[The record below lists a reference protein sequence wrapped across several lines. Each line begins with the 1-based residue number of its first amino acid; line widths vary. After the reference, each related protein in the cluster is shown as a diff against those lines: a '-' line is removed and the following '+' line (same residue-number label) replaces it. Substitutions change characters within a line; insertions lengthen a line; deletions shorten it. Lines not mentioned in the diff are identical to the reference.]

1 MFSDFRF
8 RRGGVSRILGISAL
22 FAVLFAAGCAP
33 SAPQFGVLTTSAQLP
48 AGVVNVAYATTLT
61 AANGTTPY
69 AWSVTG
75 GALPSGMSLSA
86 AGVLSGTPTAS
97 GSFSFTVTVT
107 DSASSKH
114 TVTDGLVLK
123 VNQPPAV
130 TSGNSATFTV
140 GTAGSF
146 TVTASGYPAPT
157 FSETGALPG
166 GVTLN
171 STTGALSGTPAAG
184 TGGTYPIVITA
195 QNGVTPNATQN
206 FTLTVN
212 QTPAITSQNTKTFVL
227 GVAGTFTVTATGFPA
242 PTLGESGALPTGVT
256 FNAATGVLA
265 GTPAV
270 ATQGNY
276 PVSFTAQNGI
286 GANATQNFTLTVGL
300 APAITSGNSTTFTTG
315 TAGTFTVAA
324 TGFPVPT
331 FSETGTLPGGVSLN
345 STTGVLS
352 GTPAAGTGGTYP
364 MSITAQNGVGSN
376 ATQSFTLTVDQAP
389 AITSG
394 NSTTF
399 TVGASGTFTAK
410 ATGFP
415 APTFSET
422 GTLPGGVTL
431 NSTTGV
437 LSGTPAGGTQGTY
450 PITVT
455 AQNGIGANA
464 TQSFT
469 LTVDLAPAI
478 TSTNT
483 VTFTVGSAGTF
494 TVTATG
500 FPAPTF
506 SETGALPGGVSLNA
520 ITGVLS
526 GTPNANTGGTYPI
539 TMTAQNGV
547 GSNATQSFTLT
558 VNQAPAI
565 TSANSTTFAVG
576 SASSFTVVATGF
588 PAPAVSE
595 TGALPSG
602 VTFNASNGILSGTP
616 ASGTQTSSPYS
627 ISFTA
632 QNGVGSNA
640 VQTFTLTVSL
650 TAPPAFTSSNN
661 TTFTTGAAGSFTV
674 TASGAPSPTFSE
686 TGALPSGVSLS
697 PAGALSGTPAA
708 GTGGSYPITITAQN
722 GIAPNATQ
730 SFTLTVNQAPVITS
744 GTSATF
750 TENVNGSFTVAATGF
765 PAPSYSETGSLPSG
779 VSLNSSTG
787 VLSGIPGSGTAGSY
801 PITITAQNGVSP
813 NATQAFTLTVN
824 SAPSFTSSSSTTFTV
839 GTFGTFSVAS
849 AGSPGP
855 TLGESGTLPNGVSF
869 NSSTGVLSGTP
880 ATGAGGVYS
889 ITFTANNGVSP
900 NATQNFSLTVDEGP
914 SITSN
919 NTTTFTVGVSGT
931 FTINATGEPAA
942 TLSETGALPSGVTFT
957 PNSGGSATLSGTP
970 ATGTGGSYPLSIT
983 AHNGIGSDSTQ
994 SFTLTVITDPCAG
1007 IGTGSES
1014 LLNGHY
1020 AFTLQGFDNGQ
1031 GTGETSVE
1039 PALIAGVLTANGS
1052 GAISSGTL
1060 DANLFSTGG
1069 VQSLSMTGTYK
1080 VGSDHRA
1087 CLTFTTS
1094 QGSQHY
1100 RASLANISGGVASTG
1115 HMINFDGAGPFTAGE
1130 LRKQDTTAFST
1141 SKVTGNY
1148 AFEMATGQEN
1158 TVSSGG
1164 EKQAIAGILKLSTGT
1179 LTGGELDINDGGNL
1193 EGNNTLTSWPGTAG
1207 VTISTGSYTI
1217 DATTGRGAITINVT
1231 QGSNSISL
1239 TDEIYVV
1246 SAGDFLI
1253 LPNLDQTNGQGIAA
1267 IGEALQQTGPFTLSG
1282 TDVIHLSSFNLNG
1295 GPGNT
1300 TNPPTSETLIGL
1312 ITIPSAGNFSFFAWD
1327 DNGGSISQQGPQT
1340 GTYSIDS
1347 AGRMLLTS
1355 GGGNHSPLFYLIS
1368 ANRAFLLG
1376 GGSGVES
1383 GMVEPQTAKSIS
1395 GVFTGGTIDPQGP
1408 NNGTGEFAVTLSSG
1422 SVSGTSDDNSNGSQD
1437 PNAAISGLT
1446 YSIDSTGL
1454 GSIAPSACVIG
1465 GTVTPCQLIFYVI
1478 SPTRGV
1484 LMELN
1489 NGSGPQAN
1497 PKLQI
1502 LDQ

>member
-8 RRGGVSRILGISAL
+8 LRGGVSRVLGISAL
-22 FAVLFAAGCAP
+22 IAIVFVAGCAP
-33 SAPQFGVLTTSAQLP
+33 SAPRFGVVTPQLP
-48 AGVVNVAYATTLT
+48 AGVINTAYTQTTLT
-61 AANGTTPY
+61 AANGTAPY
-69 AWSVTG
+69 TWSVTG
-75 GALPSGMSLSA
+75 GALPAGMSLST

-107 DSASSKH
+107 DSASPAH
-114 TVTDGLVLK
+114 TATDGLVLK
-123 VNQPPAV
+123 VNQPPAI
-130 TSGNSATFTV
+130 TSGNSAAFTV

-146 TVTASGYPAPT
+146 TVTATGFPAPT

-206 FTLTVN
+206 FTLTIN
-212 QTPAITSQNTKTFVL
+212 QAPAITSQNAKTFVL
-227 GVAGTFTVTATGFPA
+227 GAASTFTVTATGFPA

-270 ATQGNY
+270 GTQGNY
-276 PVSFTAQNGI
+276 SVSFTAQNGI
-286 GANATQNFTLTVGL
+286 GANANQTFTLTVGL
-300 APAITSGNSTTFTTG
+300 APAITSGAATTFTVG
-315 TAGTFTVAA
+315 TSGTFAVTA
-324 TGFPVPT
+324 TGFPAPT
-331 FSETGTLPGGVSLN
+331 FSETGALPGGVSLN
-345 STTGVLS
+345 STTGALS
-352 GTPAAGTGGTYP
+352 GTPAAATGGSYP
-364 MSITAQNGVGSN
+364 ITITAQNGIGSN
-376 ATQSFTLTVDQAP
+376 ATQGFTLTVDQAP

-415 APTFSET
+415 SPTFSET
-422 GTLPGGVTL
+422 GALPGGVSL

-437 LSGTPAGGTQGTY
+437 LSGTPAGGSQGSY
-450 PITVT
+450 PIVIT
-455 AQNGIGANA
+455 AQNGVGANA

-469 LTVDLAPAI
+469 LIAGLAPAF
-478 TSTNT
+478 TSSNST
-483 VTFTVGSAGTF
+483 TFTVGSVGAF
-494 TVTATG
+494 SVTATG

-506 SETGALPGGVSLNA
+506 SETGALPGGVSLNST
-520 ITGVLS
+520 TGALG

-539 TMTAQNGV
+539 TITAQNGI
-547 GSNATQSFTLT
+547 GSNAIQSFTLT
-558 VNQAPAI
+558 VDQAPAI
-565 TSANSTTFAVG
+565 TSSNNTTFAVG
-576 SASSFTVVATGF
+576 SNSTFTVIATGF
-588 PAPAVSE
+588 PAPTISE
-595 TGALPSG
+595 TGSLPSG
-602 VTFNASNGILSGTP
+602 LTFNPANGTLSGTP

-640 VQTFTLTVSL
+640 VQTFTLNVNL
-650 TAPPAFTSSNN
+650 TAPPAFTSSNS
-661 TTFTTGAAGSFTV
+661 TTFTTGTPGTFTV
-674 TASGAPSPTFSE
+674 TASGAPAPTFSE
-686 TGALPSGVSLS
+686 TGALPSGVILS
-697 PAGALSGTPAA
+697 SAGVLSGTPAA
-708 GTGGSYPITITAQN
+708 GTGKSYPITITAQN

-730 SFTLTVNQAPVITS
+730 SFTLTVDQAPAITS
-744 GTSATF
+744 GISATF
-750 TENVNGSFTVAATGF
+750 TVGINGSFAVSATGF
-765 PAPSYSETGSLPSG
+765 PSPTYSETGALPTG

-787 VLSGIPGSGTAGSY
+787 VLSGTPGSGTQGSY

-813 NATQAFTLTVN
+813 NATQSFTLTVN
-824 SAPSFTSSSSTTFTV
+824 TAPSFSSSSSTTFTV
-839 GTFGTFSVAS
+839 GTFGTFTVTS
-849 AGSPGP
+849 AGSPAP
-855 TLGESGTLPNGVSF
+855 TVGESGTLPNGVSF

-889 ITFTANNGVSP
+889 ITFTANNGVNP
-900 NATQNFSLTVDEGP
+900 NATQSFSLTVDEAP

-919 NTTTFTVGVSGT
+919 NTTTFTVGESGT
-931 FTINATGEPAA
+931 FTMNATGEPAA
-942 TLSETGALPSGVTFT
+942 TLSETGALPSGVTFV
-957 PNSGGSATLSGTP
+957 PNPSGGSATLSGTP
-970 ATGTGGSYPLSIT
+970 ATGTGGSYPLTVT
-983 AHNGIGSDSTQ
+983 AHNGIGTDATQ
-994 SFTLTVITDPCAG
+994 SFTLTVITDPCVG

-1031 GTGETSVE
+1031 GTSEPAVE
-1039 PALIAGVLTANGS
+1039 PALIAGVLTAD
-1052 GAISSGTL
+1052 GAGTISAGTL
-1060 DANLFSTGG
+1060 DANLYATGG
-1069 VQSLSMTGTYK
+1069 IQSLSMTGTYK

-1087 CLTFTTS
+1087 CMTFTTS
-1094 QGSQHY
+1094 QGAQHY

-1115 HMINFDGAGPFTAGE
+1115 HMINFDTAGPYTAGE

-1141 SKVTGNY
+1141 TKVTGNY

-1164 EKQAIAGILKLSTGT
+1164 EKQAIAGIMKLSTGT
-1179 LTGGELDINDGGNL
+1179 LTGGELDLNDGGNL
-1193 EGNNTLTSWPGTAG
+1193 EGNNTLTSWPSTAG
-1207 VTISTGSYTI
+1207 ITISTGSYTI

-1267 IGEALQQTGPFTLSG
+1267 IGEALQQAAPFTLSG
-1282 TDVIHLSSFNLNG
+1282 TDVIHYSAFNLNG
-1295 GPGNT
+1295 GLGST

-1312 ITIPSAGNFSFFAWD
+1312 ITIPSAGNFSFSAWD
-1327 DNGGSISQQGPQT
+1327 NNAGSISQQGPQT

-1355 GGGNHSPLFYLIS
+1355 GAGSHSPVFYLVS
-1368 ANRAFLLG
+1368 ANRAFILG
-1376 GGSGVES
+1376 GDSGVES
-1383 GMVEPQTAKSIS
+1383 GMIEPQTAKTIS
-1395 GVFTGGTIDPQGP
+1395 GVFTGGTIDPQSP
-1408 NNGTGEFAVTLSSG
+1408 NTGNSEFDVTLSSG

-1437 PNAAISGLT
+1437 PNSAISGLT

-1454 GSIAPSACVIG
+1454 GSIAPSACVING
-1465 GTVTPCQLIFYVI
+1465 VTPCQLIFYVI

-1484 LMELN
+1484 LMELT
-1489 NGSGPQAN
+1489 NGGGTQAN